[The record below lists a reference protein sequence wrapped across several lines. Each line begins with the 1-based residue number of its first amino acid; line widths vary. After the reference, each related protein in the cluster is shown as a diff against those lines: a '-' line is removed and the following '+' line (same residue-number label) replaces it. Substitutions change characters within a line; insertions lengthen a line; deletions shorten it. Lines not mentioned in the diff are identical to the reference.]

1 MSLLFAIWSTVGFV
15 AEVPSGALADRFSR
29 RGALVVS
36 GLAQA
41 VGFGV
46 WIALPGFAGFAA
58 GFVLWGLGGTLASG
72 AFEALLYDGLAAVH
86 AEEHYGRINGR
97 AVAAGLVAQVPAAL
111 GATVL
116 FTAGGY
122 AAAGWVSVGLCVAA
136 AALATRF
143 PEPPRTLD
151 DEDGPGYLATL
162 RAGTREAAASP
173 AVRAAVVAVALLTGL
188 DALEEYFGIVA
199 VDRGVP
205 TALVPLATL
214 AIPLAGAAG
223 AALGGAANRLPA
235 AALAGTF
242 ALGLVM
248 LGVAGIGAHPA
259 GLVAVTAF
267 YGLYRMVSVRRRPPP
282 GPDRRVRPGHGD
294 LGGRARHRDRV
305 LRGLRNVGARRAR
318 SDRRSVAGG
327 RRGAAVA
334 ARHRHG
340 RAGGRFRLTGS
351 VAGPQP
357 RTPPPAH
364 IRTGRRR
371 SGARRPSGR
380 IGQESPRGGGEVAG
394 VLHPAQLARGVH

>member
-72 AFEALLYDGLAAVH
+72 AFEALLYDGLAAVD
-86 AEEHYGRINGR
+86 AEEHYARINGR

-136 AALATRF
+136 A
-143 PEPPRTLD
+143 
-151 DEDGPGYLATL
+151 
-162 RAGTREAAASP
+162 
-173 AVRAAVVAVALLTGL
+173 
-188 DALEEYFGIVA
+188 
-199 VDRGVP
+199 
-205 TALVPLATL
+205 
-214 AIPLAGAAG
+214 
-223 AALGGAANRLPA
+223 
-235 AALAGTF
+235 LAGTF

-267 YGLYRMVSVRRRPPP
+267 YGLYRMVSVVADARLQ
-282 GPDRRVRPGHGD
+282 DRIAGSARATVTSVAALGTEIVCFAVYGTWA
-294 LGGRARHRDRV
+294 LGGLV
-305 LRGLRNVGARRAR
+305 PI
-318 SDRRSVAGG
+318 
-327 RRGAAVA
+327 AAAWLVVA
-334 ARHRHG
+334 A
-340 RAGGRFRLTGS
+340 ALPWLLTT
-351 VAGPQP
+351 A
-357 RTPPPAH
+357 TAE
-364 IRTGRRR
+364 R
-371 SGARRPSGR
+371 SAASG
-380 IGQESPRGGGEVAG
+380 
-394 VLHPAQLARGVH
+394 

>member
-86 AEEHYGRINGR
+86 AEEHYARINGR
-97 AVAAGLVAQVPAAL
+97 AVAAGLLAQIPAAL

-116 FTAGGY
+116 FAAGGY

-199 VDRGVP
+199 VDWGVP

-248 LGVAGIGAHPA
+248 LGAAGIGAHPA

-267 YGLYRMVSVRRRPPP
+267 YGLYRMVSVVADARLQ
-282 GPDRRVRPGHGD
+282 DRIAGSARATVTSVAALGTEIVCFAVYGAWA
-294 LGGRARHRDRV
+294 LGGLV
-305 LRGLRNVGARRAR
+305 PI
-318 SDRRSVAGG
+318 
-327 RRGAAVA
+327 AAVWLVVA
-334 ARHRHG
+334 AALPWLLTTATAE
-340 RAGGRFRLTGS
+340 RA
-351 VAGPQP
+351 A
-357 RTPPPAH
+357 A
-364 IRTGRRR
+364 
-371 SGARRPSGR
+371 SG
-380 IGQESPRGGGEVAG
+380 
-394 VLHPAQLARGVH
+394 

>member
-1 MSLLFAIWSTVGFV
+1 VRARPIARLAVAWAFLADALPIYPLYALLFLDTGLSVAQVSLLFAIWSTVGFV
-15 AEVPSGALADRFSR
+15 AEIPSGALADRYSR
-29 RGALVVS
+29 RRALVVS
-36 GLAQA
+36 ALAQA
-41 VGFGV
+41 LGFGV

-72 AFEALLYDGLAAVH
+72 AFEALLYDGLAAVD
-86 AEEHYGRINGR
+86 AEEHYARINGR

-111 GATVL
+111 GATLL

-122 AAAGWVSVGLCVAA
+122 AAAGWVSVGLCIGA
-136 AALATRF
+136 AALAARF

-199 VDRGVP
+199 VDWGVP

-223 AALGGAANRLPA
+223 AALGGAANRLPP

-248 LGVAGIGAHPA
+248 LGAAGIAAHPA

-267 YGLYRMVSVRRRPPP
+267 YGLYRMVAVVADARLQERIAGSARATVTSVAALGTEIVCFAVYGMWALGGLVPIAAAWLVVAAALPWLLAQGVRRSS
-282 GPDRRVRPGHGD
+282 
-294 LGGRARHRDRV
+294 
-305 LRGLRNVGARRAR
+305 GA
-318 SDRRSVAGG
+318 
-327 RRGAAVA
+327 
-334 ARHRHG
+334 
-340 RAGGRFRLTGS
+340 T
-351 VAGPQP
+351 AGPSS
-357 RTPPPAH
+357 TL
-364 IRTGRRR
+364 
-371 SGARRPSGR
+371 PSTSNR
-380 IGQESPRGGGEVAG
+380 EP
-394 VLHPAQLARGVH
+394 